1 MFEIVLIEI
10 DTVKGKFP
18 TKPSWMFYVLD
29 VQLYKLDTGG
39 VTQSNQNYE
48 GFFTY
53 CLHPHQK
60 EVKNYLKILTTN

>member
-29 VQLYKLDTGG
+29 VQLNKLDTGG
-39 VTQSNQNYE
+39 VTQSNQNYD
-48 GFFTY
+48 FY
-53 CLHPHQK
+53 ILSAPPPPK
-60 EVKNYLKILTTN
+60 EVQNYLKILTTN